1 MSSAIHLQL
10 GRFLVIIGIVL
21 VVLGLIVMA
30 GSRFSLL
37 GLGRLPGDIAYKV
50 KNYQF
55 YFPVVTC
62 LIVSGAVT
70 AVLWIISFL
79 TRR

>member
-1 MSSAIHLQL
+1 M
-10 GRFLVIIGIVL
+10 GRFLVITGIVL

-30 GSRFSLL
+30 GSKFSFL
-37 GLGRLPGDIAYKV
+37 GLGRLPGDIAYKG
-50 KNYQF
+50 KNFQF
-55 YFPVVTC
+55 YFPIVTC
-62 LIVSGAVT
+62 LIVSGVLT

>member
-1 MSSAIHLQL
+1 MSSPIHLQP
-10 GRFLVIIGIVL
+10 GRFLVTIGIVF

-30 GSRFSLL
+30 GSRFSFW
-37 GLGRLPGDIAYKV
+37 GLGRLPGDIAYKG
-50 KNYQF
+50 KNYQL
-55 YFPVVTC
+55 YFPIVTC